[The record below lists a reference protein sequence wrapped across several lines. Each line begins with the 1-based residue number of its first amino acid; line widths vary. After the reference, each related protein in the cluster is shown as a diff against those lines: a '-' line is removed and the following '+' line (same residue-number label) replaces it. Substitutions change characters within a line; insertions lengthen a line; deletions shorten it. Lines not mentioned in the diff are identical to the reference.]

1 MNFFFEKVNFEKIQQ
16 TTKKHV
22 KNECVLCLFQYL
34 IEWGCDVMTKNIKGQ
49 SILETIKNDD
59 FKQYAM
65 DIYDYYSH
73 IVPRI
78 MNGDMELLDQVLA
91 DHISKKR
98 EFCCLRSRYV
108 L

>member
-1 MNFFFEKVNFEKIQQ
+1 MQRVNAFC
-16 TTKKHV
+16 H
-22 KNECVLCLFQYL
+22 CLFQYL
-34 IEWGCDVMTKNIKGQ
+34 IEWGCDVLSKNIKGQ